1 MAEMFE
7 LKIIE
12 PDGMF
17 YEGQASFLEFASV
30 MGEMGVYANHI
41 PLTTILTPG
50 VVKIHNDGQVKKA
63 AVMGGF
69 IEIQNTFV
77 QGYFLLVKV
86 FRAVAAHIG
95 SGFAIVL
102 ENPLCDAPK
111 ANNSRQIKEKHGV
124 AVLQPMG
131 EGAVKVAV
139 HDPAFLLQLRIQFFI
154 EFFPGNVL
162 PSLLPPEL
170 IQMYNIHSQFLSQ
183 GAGQG
188 GLSAAGAANHQ
199 NPFQIK
205 PPS

>member
-69 IEIQNTFV
+69 IEIQKDRITVMAENAEWPDEIDV
-77 QGYFLLVKV
+77 E
-86 FRAVAAHIG
+86 RAKAAKKR
-95 SGFAIVL
+95 AEERL
-102 ENPLCDAPK
+102 QKKDAGLDTARAEAALK
-111 ANNSRQIKEKHGV
+111 RAM
-124 AVLQPMG
+124 A
-131 EGAVKVAV
+131 
-139 HDPAFLLQLRIQFFI
+139 RI
-154 EFFPGNVL
+154 
-162 PSLLPPEL
+162 
-170 IQMYNIHSQFLSQ
+170 
-183 GAGQG
+183 
-188 GLSAAGAANHQ
+188 SAAR
-199 NPFQIK
+199 
-205 PPS
+205 